1 MSGRGLTERGIRRDL
16 VMLMTVRLA
25 VSVALLGSAVLLQ
38 LRATPGGESDS
49 LYGLIGW
56 TFALSAAWAVTF
68 RQAERRPWLVDLQLA
83 FDTLTVWAFVWMTG
97 GITSVL
103 SSLYF
108 LPIVGASTLRSRRC
122 AVLMA
127 TFAAVLHAAL
137 VIVQY
142 AAAQSP
148 VWSLWPSG
156 ITGAIPPA
164 QVAAYTVAINTAG
177 FFAVAWLSG
186 SLAERARRANVRLAD
201 ASTEIA
207 DLQTFNQHVIDS
219 LAMGL
224 VTTDLAGRVLTF
236 NQVAEAITGHAA
248 QTARGCDVSSVL
260 QLPPSF
266 AAEMSGLSARTS
278 ARADYRYTRADLTV
292 VDLGLAATELM
303 TSAGHSGFLFT
314 FQDTTEP
321 RRLDRETRVQQ
332 RMAAV
337 GEMAAGIAHE
347 IRNPLASMSG
357 SIQVLRSEL
366 SLNPEQAQLMDIVL
380 RESERLNTTIR
391 SFLAY
396 ARPQRPNI
404 GRIDIRPILEDAALL
419 LRNSSEVGANHR
431 VDVDSPASPVWC
443 EADEGQIRQIVWNLA
458 TNGLRAMPDGGRLL
472 LSSHEGA
479 TQQEAVIVV
488 KDEGVGIEEA
498 DLDAIFQPFYASFAK
513 GSGLGMAI
521 VHRIVSDHGGEVRV
535 TSKPGAGT
543 TVEVRLPGRKPS
555 ARETGHDN

>member
-1 MSGRGLTERGIRRDL
+1 MTQRGIRREV

-38 LRATPGGESDS
+38 LRAPLVGESEL
-49 LYGLIGW
+49 LYGLIGS
-56 TFALSAAWAVTF
+56 TFALSAVWAVTL

-83 FDTLTVWAFVWMTG
+83 FDTLTVSAFVWMTG
-97 GITSVL
+97 GIASVL

-108 LPIVGASTLRSRRC
+108 LPIIGASTLRSRRS

-137 VIVQY
+137 VIMQY
-142 AAAQSP
+142 AVEQSP
-148 VWSLWPSG
+148 LWSLWPTGTS
-156 ITGAIPPA
+156 GAIPPA
-164 QVAAYTVAINTAG
+164 QVAGYTVAINTAG

-186 SLAERARRANVRLAD
+186 SLAERVRRADVRLAD
-201 ASTEIA
+201 ASAEIA
-207 DLQTFNQHVIDS
+207 DLQAFNQHVIDS

-248 QTARGCDVSSVL
+248 QTARGGDVASLL
-260 QLPPSF
+260 QLPPPF
-266 AAEMSGLSARTS
+266 AAKLGDLPARTS
-278 ARADYRYTRADLTV
+278 ARADYRYTRADGTV
-292 VDLGLAATELM
+292 VDLGLAATGLM

-314 FQDTTEP
+314 FQDTTAP
-321 RRLDRETRVQQ
+321 RRLEREARVQH

-396 ARPQRPNI
+396 ARPQRFNI
-404 GRIDIRPILEDAALL
+404 GRIDVRSILQDAALL
-419 LRNSSEVGANHR
+419 LRNSSEVGARHSL
-431 VDVDSPASPVWC
+431 DVESPALPVWC

-479 TQQEAVIVV
+479 TQHEAVIVV
-488 KDEGVGIEEA
+488 QDEGVGIEDA
-498 DLDAIFQPFYASFAK
+498 DLDAIFQPFHGSFAK

-521 VHRIVSDHGGEVRV
+521 VHRIVSDHGGEIRV
-535 TSKPGAGT
+535 TSNPGAGT
-543 TVEVRLPGRKPS
+543 TVEVRLP
-555 ARETGHDN
+555 AREPAA